1 MVFIPPEV
9 PVDEILVFVFIVE
22 IGKGDVVAAFA
33 LLVGSVVF
41 SGVVTSISL
50 VWRISRLPGR
60 MRATGIVNS
69 LVIPERYDHVIS
81 TGK

>member
-33 LLVGSVVF
+33 LLVGPVVF
-41 SGVVTSISL
+41 SGVVTSILSFGGL
-50 VWRISRLPGR
+50 VVCPAGC
-60 MRATGIVNS
+60 GP
-69 LVIPERYDHVIS
+69 LVL
-81 TGK
+81 